1 MEDVPE
7 KPEER
12 DAIIEMKVE
21 ARMKKYKCLY
31 QHLETLLL
39 SIEVADDNG
48 KIQTVFFPN
57 YPVFSSIT
65 SNLRDNIMEK
75 VNRESHR
82 DKIVTLLAYTDGV
95 KEKI

>member
-1 MEDVPE
+1 
-7 KPEER
+7 
-12 DAIIEMKVE
+12 
-21 ARMKKYKCLY
+21 MKKYKCLY

-39 SIEVADDNG
+39 SIEVTDDNG

-65 SNLRDNIMEK
+65 SNLRDHIMEN